1 VPRRDIG
8 CPRRGGSWDPS
19 CMEEQEKPSRRHE
32 AEKGTISDSE
42 HADLKRTEDATA
54 QPSDEAE
61 DRNKSPEGG
70 ASFDEDDE
78 IAVDPDNA
86 PSANAF
92 IIQITAAMFVVV
104 LLLVLAAVTKST
116 ILLVLALLAI
126 LPGVAVV
133 LQGIFRMMS
142 TD

>member
-1 VPRRDIG
+1 
-8 CPRRGGSWDPS
+8 
-19 CMEEQEKPSRRHE
+19 MEEQEKPSGRNE
-32 AEKGTISDSE
+32 AEKGAISDSE
-42 HADLKRTEDATA
+42 HADLKRTDDEGPA

-70 ASFDEDDE
+70 ASFDDDE
-78 IAVDPDNA
+78 IAVDPENA
-86 PSANAF
+86 PSANTF
-92 IIQITAAMFVVV
+92 IVQLTIAMFVVV
-104 LLLVLAAVTKST
+104 LLLVLAGITGST
-116 ILLVLALLAI
+116 ILLVLALISI

>member
-1 VPRRDIG
+1 
-8 CPRRGGSWDPS
+8 
-19 CMEEQEKPSRRHE
+19 MEEQEKPSRRHE

-70 ASFDEDDE
+70 AGYEDDVV
-78 IAVDPDNA
+78 AVDPINA
-86 PSANAF
+86 PSANSF
-92 IIQITAAMFVVV
+92 MIQITAAMFVVV
-104 LLLVLAAVTKST
+104 LLLVLAAVTGST
-116 ILLVLALLAI
+116 IVLLLALLSI
-126 LPGVAVV
+126 LPGIAVV
-133 LQGIFRMMS
+133 LRAIFTMMS